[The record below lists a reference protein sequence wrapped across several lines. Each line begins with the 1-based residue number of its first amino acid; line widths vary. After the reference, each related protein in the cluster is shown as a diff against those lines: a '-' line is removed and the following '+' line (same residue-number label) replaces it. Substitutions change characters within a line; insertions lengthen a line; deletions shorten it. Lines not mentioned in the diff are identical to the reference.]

1 MPTTANTKVIKPEYL
16 LAKKWFML
24 QEQLVTAR
32 RALLSMTPRLMV
44 ALSTLWAAIS
54 HPK

>member
-1 MPTTANTKVIKPEYL
+1 MPSTAVTVIQPEFML
-16 LAKKWFML
+16 TNNSFML

-54 HPK
+54 HPQ